1 MEQLREGIDWL
12 VRHAGVV
19 GLALTWIGIAVVY
32 LRRRSAWSQKQFQDQ
47 VNFSLNY
54 VVGQTLA
61 MRTLLEAR
69 TNAVWLNE
77 YGVKRLLAAAQRT
90 TVEQPFLHLPDR
102 ADLEFVNRAV
112 KNALSERF
120 AATFVAEALGVPVRT
135 GKFVF
140 GITYERYEDMRTL
153 KFRVLLIEEKTLL
166 DLFGPG
172 GQGESLE
179 VPNPVFRARL
189 QTLKALHALYVKGQ
203 ETGKTIV
210 DRVQLGTML

>member
-1 MEQLREGIDWL
+1 MQQLWEWIGWL
-12 VRHAGVV
+12 VHHAGVI
-19 GLALTWIGIAVVY
+19 GLVLTWIGIAVVY

-47 VNFSLNY
+47 VTFSLNY
-54 VVGQTLA
+54 VVSDTLA

-77 YGVKRLLAAAQRT
+77 YGLKRLMAAAQRT
-90 TVEQPFLHLPDR
+90 TAEQPFVQLPDR
-102 ADLEFVNRAV
+102 ADQEFVNRAI

-120 AATFVAEALGVPVRT
+120 AATFVAEALGVPVHT

-153 KFRVLLIEEKTLL
+153 KFRVLLIEEQALL
-166 DLFGPG
+166 NLFNPG
-172 GQGESLE
+172 GQGESLK

-203 ETGKTIV
+203 ETGNPIA
-210 DRVQLGTML
+210 DRVQLGAVP